1 MFSARQDSLL
11 FLLEVREGNL
21 ISQGLQLNRSIT
33 FHTNGRMVIVM
44 LGFSMMGT
52 ICTFASLIK
61 GPRLLRGALTKDGV
75 YFFLTH

>member
-52 ICTFASLIK
+52 ICTFGSLIK
-61 GPRLLRGALTKDGV
+61 GPRLLRGRLQRMV
-75 YFFLTH
+75 FISF